1 MKMYVICDNNDTLT
15 GLRLAGVEG
24 EKANTKEAFEE
35 AARRSL
41 KDKSIGILMITEG
54 YGKKYPEL
62 VNELKMNNE
71 PLVIEIPDR
80 HGTGRKPNF
89 ITAYINEAI
98 GVKL

>member
-1 MKMYVICDNNDTLT
+1 MKRYWKYVKPYLY
-15 GLRLAGVEG
+15 
-24 EKANTKEAFEE
+24 AFI
-35 AARRSL
+35 L
-41 KDKSIGILMITEG
+41 GPILMITEG
-54 YGKKYPEL
+54 YGKRFPDL

-89 ITAYINEAI
+89 ITSYINEAI

>member
-24 EKANTKEAFEE
+24 EKANTREAFEE
-35 AARRSL
+35 AARRIL

>member
-24 EKANTKEAFEE
+24 EKATTKEAFSE
-35 AARRSL
+35 AVARIL
-41 KDKSIGILMITEG
+41 QDKSVGILMITES
-54 YGKKYPEL
+54 YGKQFPEI
-62 VNELKMNNE
+62 VNDLKMNNE

-80 HGTGRKPNF
+80 YGTGRKPNF
-89 ITAYINEAI
+89 ITSYINEAI

>member
-35 AARRSL
+35 AARRIL
-41 KDKSIGILMITEG
+41 KDKSIGILMITES